1 MKRIILIVFGL
12 MPMLVFG
19 QSPELSLDTA
29 IKLAR
34 DNYPLIEQRALLQKT
49 NSLTVQNIQTA
60 YLPQLSFGAQA
71 TYQSEVT
78 TVPISLPNLKINP
91 LSKDQYKLVADIS
104 QLIYDGG
111 NSRVQKEMQK
121 STYKVEDQKIEV
133 QLYQLKDRIQQLYLG
148 ILLLEEQV
156 KLARLTKD
164 NITAGLNVVKA
175 QVQNG
180 TALKS
185 TQWVLEAQELQLQ
198 QRINEM
204 SLNREQLLK
213 VMELFIHR
221 DLPASTKL
229 ITPKVHDLGAAN
241 ISRPELQL
249 FEYQK
254 DLLSTQAN
262 LIKAK
267 DAPKLSLFAQTGYG
281 KPGLN
286 MLKNEFSTYGIG
298 GVKLNWNFSR
308 VYTSKKEKQIV
319 SISKSINDI
328 QKDIFLINTN
338 AQLIQQ
344 QSEIEKAKSNVSI
357 DEKIISLRENVSAS
371 SKVQLQNGVIN
382 SNDYLREIIAE
393 DMAKSNFILHKIQLV
408 QALLNY
414 KSISGN
420 L

>member
-1 MKRIILIVFGL
+1 MKRIILIFFGL
-12 MPMLVFG
+12 IPMLVFG
-19 QSPELSLDTA
+19 QSLELSLDTA
-29 IKLAR
+29 LKLAR

-71 TYQSEVT
+71 TYQSDVT
-78 TVPISLPNLKINP
+78 SVPISLPNLKINP

-111 NSRVQKEMQK
+111 NNRVQKEMQQ
-121 STYKVEDQKIEV
+121 SSFKVEDQKIEV

-148 ILLLEEQV
+148 ILLLEEQE
-156 KLARLTKD
+156 KLTRLTKD

-213 VMELFIHR
+213 VMTLFIHR
-221 DLPASTKL
+221 ELPASIKFVMPT
-229 ITPKVHDLGAAN
+229 IVQTIASN
-241 ISRPELQL
+241 INRPELQL
-249 FEYQK
+249 FAYQK
-254 DLLSTQAN
+254 DLLNAQTN

-298 GVKLNWNFSR
+298 GVKLNWNISR

-319 SISKSINDI
+319 AISKSINDI
-328 QKDIFLINTN
+328 QKDIFLLNTN

-371 SKVQLQNGVIN
+371 SKAQLQNGVIN

-393 DMAKSNFILHKIQLV
+393 DIAKSNFILHKIELV
-408 QALLNY
+408 QAQLNY

>member
-1 MKRIILIVFGL
+1 MKRIILIFFGL
-12 MPMLVFG
+12 IPMLVFG
-19 QSPELSLDTA
+19 QSLELSLDTA
-29 IKLAR
+29 LKLAR

-71 TYQSEVT
+71 TYQSDVT
-78 TVPISLPNLKINP
+78 SVPISLPNLKINP

-111 NSRVQKEMQK
+111 NNRVQKEMQQ
-121 STYKVEDQKIEV
+121 SSFKVEDQKIEV

-148 ILLLEEQV
+148 ILLLEEQE
-156 KLARLTKD
+156 KLTRLTKD

-213 VMELFIHR
+213 VMTLFIHR
-221 DLPASTKL
+221 ELPASIKFVMPT
-229 ITPKVHDLGAAN
+229 IVQTIASN
-241 ISRPELQL
+241 INRPELQL
-249 FEYQK
+249 FAYQK
-254 DLLSTQAN
+254 DLLNAQTN

-298 GVKLNWNFSR
+298 GVKLNWNISR

-319 SISKSINDI
+319 AISKSINDI
-328 QKDIFLINTN
+328 QKDIFLLNTN

-371 SKVQLQNGVIN
+371 SKAQLQNGVIN

-393 DMAKSNFILHKIQLV
+393 DIAKSNFILHKIQLV
-408 QALLNY
+408 QAQLNY